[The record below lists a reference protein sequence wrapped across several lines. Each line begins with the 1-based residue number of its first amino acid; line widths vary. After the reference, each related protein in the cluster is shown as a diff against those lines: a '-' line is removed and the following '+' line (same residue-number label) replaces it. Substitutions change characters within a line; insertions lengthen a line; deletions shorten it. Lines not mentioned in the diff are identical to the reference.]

1 MSHHTFLSVKY
12 LRRLST
18 FSPAQSS
25 FGLSLGNAGSDA
37 GRSGLFSATFL
48 YQVSSVTEVFYVV
61 VTMYNTYPFPLLIT
75 CQILGSNS
83 IIECKS
89 EKNQYCR
96 PSPHPPSTSFGRPSL
111 WHWVCVHLLLSYFFF
126 FFVRFLSNF
135 HSSFYTH
142 TASFYVQK
150 KKKIENQR
158 I

>member
-1 MSHHTFLSVKY
+1 MIFFFNFGYFSTFLHQFKKNLARKLKIKQCYGISWLFLFKMSHHTFLSVKY
-12 LRRLST
+12 SRRLST

-37 GRSGLFSATFL
+37 GRSGLFSETFL

-75 CQILGSNS
+75 CQILGSNT

-111 WHWVCVHLLLSYFFF
+111 
-126 FFVRFLSNF
+126 
-135 HSSFYTH
+135 
-142 TASFYVQK
+142 
-150 KKKIENQR
+150 
-158 I
+158 